1 MNEEKKDEN
10 ANETVSTQKT
20 KTKRR
25 FNWTPAKRAAFEK
38 CIAARKQK
46 LANKDSKPT
55 PQAQPQEQ
63 AENISSNTKKK
74 HHKKRKYDS
83 SSDSDSN
90 STSSSSSISIPPIR
104 KSKLKRTIQRQI
116 QKALPS
122 SNPVVYQQPIQPPQP
137 PTQSHSRP
145 PLPRYLYL

>member
-1 MNEEKKDEN
+1 MKKRKMKMQMKQFQLKKRNE
-10 ANETVSTQKT
+10 
-20 KTKRR
+20 TKRR

-46 LANKDSKPT
+46 LANKETKPT

-90 STSSSSSISIPPIR
+90 STSSSSISIPPIR

-116 QKALPS
+116 QKTLPS
-122 SNPVVYQQPIQPPQP
+122 SIPVVYQQPIQPSQPQ
-137 PTQSHSRP
+137 TQSSHSRP